1 MHKEKSFS
9 KWQEWTKV
17 AKLRDQIREGL
28 EGTQICDMTY
38 MESQNDR
45 KGLIYKTEIET
56 DIENKFM
63 VTKRGKGINWEF
75 GVNRYTPLYIKQTKS
90 YCIAQE
96 TIFSI
101 S

>member
-1 MHKEKSFS
+1 
-9 KWQEWTKV
+9 
-17 AKLRDQIREGL
+17 
-28 EGTQICDMTY
+28 MTY

-75 GVNRYTPLYIKQTKS
+75 GVNRYTPLYIK
-90 YCIAQE
+90 
-96 TIFSI
+96 
-101 S
+101 